1 MNYDYLWEGGPVV
14 SKSGGFRLS
23 TDSVLLGNF
32 ANLTG
37 VKTGIDL
44 GCASGI
50 LSLLIMAR
58 REDVK
63 MTGIELDEGECSVFA
78 ENMRLN
84 NMEARSTVINGDIRN
99 YRELFKAGSFDLV
112 VSNPPYFSVGAGPV
126 SENEDRARARGEA
139 SCSMEQICEAAAYLC
154 RWGGKVAFVHKPER
168 LSELMTAMSI
178 KGIEPKR
185 LRMVSH
191 NSFSAPNLVLIEGKR
206 GAAPGLKIEAPLIL
220 TNPDGTDTEEI
231 KRIYHRQ
238 G

>member
-1 MNYDYLWEGGPVV
+1 M
-14 SKSGGFRLS
+14 SRSGEFRLS

-37 VKTGIDL
+37 VKKGIDL

-58 REDVK
+58 KEDVE
-63 MTGIELDEGECSVFA
+63 MTGVEMDEGECSVFD
-78 ENMRLN
+78 ENMLLN
-84 NMEARSTVINGDIRN
+84 GMEKRSNVICGDIRN
-99 YRELFKAGSFDLV
+99 FRELFKAGSFDLI
-112 VSNPPYFSVGAGPV
+112 VSNPPYFPVGAGPV
-126 SENEDRARARGEA
+126 SEDDGRARARGEGN
-139 SCSMEQICEAAAYLC
+139 CSMEQICEAAAYLC

-168 LSELMTAMSI
+168 LSELMTVMSI

-191 NSFSAPNLVLIEGKR
+191 SAFSAPNLVLIEGKR

-238 G
+238 